1 MLKNYCKVAWRNL
14 LRNKGYSAINIIGLS
29 VGMAVAMIIGLW
41 IWDEFSFDTYNPQ
54 YKRIAQVEQ
63 TVNNNGE
70 LGVWNNVPFPMGEEL
85 RKSYG
90 SSFKYVVMST
100 WTGDHILTFGEK
112 KLMKKGN
119 YFGPQAPWLLDLKML
134 KGNRDGLKDP
144 NSLFL
149 SRSVAKAY
157 FGEADPMGKILTID
171 NRLPVKVTGV
181 YEDLPM
187 NSSFSELGFI
197 APWELLVIS
206 NGLNTR
212 DNPWRSNSYKAYVQL
227 ADNEDMEK
235 VSEKIKDAKLRK
247 VRQEELIHHA
257 QLFLHPMSKW
267 HLYSDFRNGVNVG
280 GRIQYVWMFGI
291 IGLFVLLLACIN
303 FMNLSTARSE
313 KRAKEVGIRKA
324 IGSLRGQLIKQFF
337 SESLLVA
344 LLAFLFSLL
353 LVQLILPF
361 FNQVADKKM
370 FLPWSNPLFWLLGL
384 GFTILTGLIAGSYP
398 ALYLSSFK
406 PVKVLKGTFKA
417 GRMAAIP
424 RKALVVLQF
433 TVSVVLIV
441 GTIIVFTQ
449 IQYARNRPIGYS
461 RDGLIMVPM
470 STSEIHGHFDAVK
483 NELRQKGAISE
494 MAESGSPV
502 TGVWSTNSGF
512 DWKGKDPGLAV
523 DFPNTEVSYDYGPA
537 VGWQFLEGR
546 GFSRDYATDSS
557 AFVINET
564 AAKYMG
570 LKNPVGEVV
579 RWDDRP
585 YTVIGVIRDMIVESP
600 YEAVRPS
607 VFHISKDPCDLI
619 FLKINPAISAGKALA
634 EIGATFT
641 KYNPAQPFD
650 YLFADAEYA
659 KKFGAEERIGKLA
672 FFFAALA
679 IFISCL
685 GLFALAS
692 FVAEQRTKEIGVR
705 KVLGA
710 TIVNLWSLLSKEFV
724 WLVSISLLI
733 AIPLSWYG
741 MHNWLGNYQ
750 YHTKISWLVFASAG
764 IGALLIT
771 LLTVS
776 FQAIRAALMNPVK
789 SLRSE

>member
-1 MLKNYCKVAWRNL
+1 
-14 LRNKGYSAINIIGLS
+14 
-29 VGMAVAMIIGLW
+29 MIIGLW